1 MTEQTADSARRRG
14 FGQWLRR
21 SSVHLLIALLI
32 LTIVFLLLASRMV
45 LTIRSGEAGV
55 LFRRFTGT
63 ETTRIY
69 TEGLH
74 IIFPWDVM
82 HIYNTRLQTQE
93 RNFRTLTNTGLPLD
107 LQVAI
112 RYQPDIRLLAQLHT
126 TVGPDYLNRV
136 VIPEVEAVL
145 RRFVGQYSPEEIYT
159 TKRGLLDAI
168 MINSITAAEQRFV
181 NIDDVLIK
189 MVTLPKPVA
198 DAIEKKQVY
207 EQQEKEYVFRL
218 AIERQESERKRI
230 EATGIRDFQKTLRE
244 TLDEQQLR
252 WQGIQATRELA
263 TSPNT
268 KTIVIGSGTN
278 GGLPLIL
285 NPDR

>member
-1 MTEQTADSARRRG
+1 MTEQTQDSARQRG
-14 FGQWLRR
+14 LGQWAKRNGTYF
-21 SSVHLLIALLI
+21 LIALLI
-32 LTIVFLLLASRMV
+32 LAIVFLLLASRMV

-74 IIFPWDVM
+74 VIFPWDIMYV
-82 HIYNTRLQTQE
+82 YNTRLQTQE

-107 LQVAI
+107 LLVAI

-168 MINSITAAEQRFV
+168 MINSITAAEQRFI

-218 AIERQESERKRI
+218 GIERQEAERKRI

-263 TSPNT
+263 TSPNS
-268 KTIVIGSGTN
+268 KTIVIGSGAN
-278 GGLPLIL
+278 GLPLIL

>member
-1 MTEQTADSARRRG
+1 MTEQTQDSARRRG
-14 FGQWLRR
+14 LGHWARR
-21 SSVHLLIALLI
+21 NGTYFLIALLI

-74 IIFPWDVM
+74 VIFPWDIMYV
-82 HIYNTRLQTQE
+82 YNTRLQTQE

-218 AIERQESERKRI
+218 AIERQEAERKRI
-230 EATGIRDFQKTLRE
+230 EATGVRDFQRTIKE

-263 TSPNT
+263 TSPNA
-268 KTIVIGSGTN
+268 KTVVIGSGAN
-278 GGLPLIL
+278 GLPLIL